1 MILYSLCSSSYTISN
16 DVNKTTQSISGRLR
30 SMSDLEESGAISQ
43 EQKSILKDLVI
54 AGDDA
59 VQDAIDKYEAGD
71 VTMLE
76 DMIKGGYLLS
86 KSSAD
91 IDLLGD
97 LDLDFLNVGGGVV
110 GGDNLME
117 EDGNSE
123 SDGDIGG
130 TNTMMFGTTDDLMG
144 SIPSSVGSSMVG
156 KLMTTSITSIASDD
170 LEFGGLSVLSSSFFA
185 NSSNSNHNNNGRT
198 RGESVDDIDLHHR
211 MRANSLAVPG
221 MHLAGVGTTDDIS
234 QISFKRWMDTSVAE
248 RRECELL
255 LGLKEGDGE
264 SGLQCKKKKKTKKTE
279 KGGTNKSSSSTS
291 SPTKKEKKGPN
302 PNRERKSQSKMKDM
316 MEGMSSSSSSSPGDN
331 NKSSASKKGDD
342 CNEESD
348 EVPSGLGRPRSMSD
362 PNLSVRLDSFGLLRV
377 NGPDGWVGAYSPDSR
392 HLRVTRFLENRQRRI
407 WCKKVKYDVRKS
419 FADSRLRVKGR
430 FVKKEDEM
438 LMRELMSLT

>member
-1 MILYSLCSSSYTISN
+1 
-16 DVNKTTQSISGRLR
+16 
-30 SMSDLEESGAISQ
+30 MSDLEESGTISR

-54 AGDDA
+54 SGDDA
-59 VQDAIDKYEAGD
+59 VQDAIDRYESGD
-71 VTMLE
+71 VTVLE
-76 DMIKGGYLLS
+76 DMIKSGYLLS

-91 IDLLGD
+91 VDLLGD
-97 LDLDFLNVGGGVV
+97 LDLDFLNVGVGVV
-110 GGDNLME
+110 GDNLME
-117 EDGNSE
+117 EEDGNS
-123 SDGDIGG
+123 SDGDDGG
-130 TNTMMFGTTDDLMG
+130 TNTMMFGTIDDLMG
-144 SIPSSVGSSMVG
+144 SIPSSAGSSMVG
-156 KLMTTSITSIASDD
+156 KLLTTSITSIANDGLGD
-170 LEFGGLSVLSSSFFA
+170 LESFFTSSSSS
-185 NSSNSNHNNNGRT
+185 SSNSNYYNNGRT

-221 MHLAGVGTTDDIS
+221 MHLPGVSTTDDVS
-234 QISFKRWMDTSVAE
+234 QISFNRWMDTSVAE

-264 SGLQCKKKKKTKKTE
+264 LGLEGKKKNKKTKKTE
-279 KGGTNKSSSSTS
+279 KGTKKSSSSSSS

-316 MEGMSSSSSSSPGDN
+316 MEGMSSTTGDN
-331 NKSSASKKGDD
+331 NKSSSSKKGDD
-342 CNEESD
+342 CNEESE

-392 HLRVTRFLENRQRRI
+392 HLRVTRFLEKRQHRI
-407 WCKKVKYDVRKS
+407 WCKKVKYDIRKS

-438 LMRELMSLT
+438 LMRELMSMT

>member
-1 MILYSLCSSSYTISN
+1 
-16 DVNKTTQSISGRLR
+16 
-30 SMSDLEESGAISQ
+30 MSDLEESGTISR

-54 AGDDA
+54 SGDDA
-59 VQDAIDKYEAGD
+59 VQDAIDRYESGD
-71 VTMLE
+71 VTVLE
-76 DMIKGGYLLS
+76 DMIKSGYLLS

-91 IDLLGD
+91 VDLLGD
-97 LDLDFLNVGGGVV
+97 LDLDFLNVGGGGVV
-110 GGDNLME
+110 GNLME
-117 EDGNSE
+117 EDGNS
-123 SDGDIGG
+123 SDGDDGG
-130 TNTMMFGTTDDLMG
+130 TNAMMFGTIDDLMG
-144 SIPSSVGSSMVG
+144 SIPSSVGSSMMG
-156 KLMTTSITSIASDD
+156 KLMTTSITSIANDGLGD
-170 LEFGGLSVLSSSFFA
+170 LESFFTSSSSS
-185 NSSNSNHNNNGRT
+185 SSNSNYYNNGRT

-221 MHLAGVGTTDDIS
+221 MHLPGVSTTDDVS
-234 QISFKRWMDTSVAE
+234 QISFNRWMDTSVAE

-264 SGLQCKKKKKTKKTE
+264 LGLEGKKKNKKTKKTE
-279 KGGTNKSSSSTS
+279 KGTKKSSYSSSS

-316 MEGMSSSSSSSPGDN
+316 MEGMSSTTGDN
-331 NKSSASKKGDD
+331 NKSSSSKKGDD
-342 CNEESD
+342 CNEESE

-392 HLRVTRFLENRQRRI
+392 HLRVTRFLEKRQHRI
-407 WCKKVKYDVRKS
+407 WCKKVKYDIRKS

-438 LMRELMSLT
+438 LMRELMSMT

>member
-1 MILYSLCSSSYTISN
+1 
-16 DVNKTTQSISGRLR
+16 
-30 SMSDLEESGAISQ
+30 MSDLEESGTISR

-54 AGDDA
+54 SGDDA
-59 VQDAIDKYEAGD
+59 VQDAIDRYESGD
-71 VTMLE
+71 VTVLE
-76 DMIKGGYLLS
+76 DMIKSGYLLS

-91 IDLLGD
+91 VDLLGD
-97 LDLDFLNVGGGVV
+97 LDLDFLNVGGGGVV
-110 GGDNLME
+110 GNLME
-117 EDGNSE
+117 EDGNS
-123 SDGDIGG
+123 SDGDDGG
-130 TNTMMFGTTDDLMG
+130 TNAMMFGTIDDLMG
-144 SIPSSVGSSMVG
+144 SIPSSVGSSMMG
-156 KLMTTSITSIASDD
+156 KLMTTSITSIANDGLGD
-170 LEFGGLSVLSSSFFA
+170 LESFFTSSSSS
-185 NSSNSNHNNNGRT
+185 SSNSNYYNNGRT

-221 MHLAGVGTTDDIS
+221 MHLPGVSTTDDVS
-234 QISFKRWMDTSVAE
+234 QISFNRWMDTSVAE

-264 SGLQCKKKKKTKKTE
+264 LGLEGKKKNKKTKKTE
-279 KGGTNKSSSSTS
+279 KGTKKSSSSSSS

-316 MEGMSSSSSSSPGDN
+316 MEGMSSTTGDN
-331 NKSSASKKGDD
+331 NKSSSSKKGDD
-342 CNEESD
+342 CNEESE

-392 HLRVTRFLENRQRRI
+392 HLRVTRFLEKRQHRI
-407 WCKKVKYDVRKS
+407 WCKKVKYDIRKS

-438 LMRELMSLT
+438 LMRELMSMT

>member
-1 MILYSLCSSSYTISN
+1 
-16 DVNKTTQSISGRLR
+16 
-30 SMSDLEESGAISQ
+30 MSDLEESGTISR

-54 AGDDA
+54 SGDDA
-59 VQDAIDKYEAGD
+59 VQDAIDRYEAGD
-71 VTMLE
+71 VTVLE
-76 DMIKGGYLLS
+76 DMIKSGYLLS

-91 IDLLGD
+91 VDLLGD
-97 LDLDFLNVGGGVV
+97 LDLDFLNVGGGGVV
-110 GGDNLME
+110 GNLME
-117 EDGNSE
+117 EDGNS
-123 SDGDIGG
+123 SDGDDGG
-130 TNTMMFGTTDDLMG
+130 TNAMMFGTIDDLMG
-144 SIPSSVGSSMVG
+144 SIPSSVGSSMMG
-156 KLMTTSITSIASDD
+156 KLMTTSITSIANDGLGD
-170 LEFGGLSVLSSSFFA
+170 LESFFTSSSSS
-185 NSSNSNHNNNGRT
+185 SSNSNYYNNGRT

-221 MHLAGVGTTDDIS
+221 MHLPGVSTTDDVS
-234 QISFKRWMDTSVAE
+234 QISFNRWMDTSVAE

-264 SGLQCKKKKKTKKTE
+264 LGLEGKKKNKKTKKTE
-279 KGGTNKSSSSTS
+279 KGTKKSSSSSSS

-316 MEGMSSSSSSSPGDN
+316 MEGMSSTTGDN
-331 NKSSASKKGDD
+331 NKSSSSKKGDD
-342 CNEESD
+342 CNEESE

-392 HLRVTRFLENRQRRI
+392 HLRVTRFLEKRQHRI
-407 WCKKVKYDVRKS
+407 WCKKVKYDIRKS

-438 LMRELMSLT
+438 LMRELMSMT

>member
-1 MILYSLCSSSYTISN
+1 
-16 DVNKTTQSISGRLR
+16 
-30 SMSDLEESGAISQ
+30 MSDLEESGTISR

-71 VTMLE
+71 VTVLE

-91 IDLLGD
+91 VDLLGD
-97 LDLDFLNVGGGVV
+97 LDLDFLNVGGGGVV
-110 GGDNLME
+110 GGGDEIME

-123 SDGDIGG
+123 SDGDIGN
-130 TNTMMFGTTDDLMG
+130 TNTMMFGTIDDL
-144 SIPSSVGSSMVG
+144 IPSSVESSMVG
-156 KLMTTSITSIASDD
+156 KLMTTSITSIASDGLGD
-170 LEFGGLSVLSSSFFA
+170 HEYGGMSVLSSSFFA
-185 NSSNSNHNNNGRT
+185 SSSSNSNYINNGWT

-221 MHLAGVGTTDDIS
+221 MHLPGVSTTDDVS
-234 QISFKRWMDTSVAE
+234 QISFNRWMDTSVAE

-264 SGLQCKKKKKTKKTE
+264 LGLEGKKKKKTKKTV
-279 KGGTNKSSSSTS
+279 KGTKKSSSSSS

-316 MEGMSSSSSSSPGDN
+316 MEGMSSTSGDN
-331 NKSSASKKGDD
+331 NKSSSSKKGDD
-342 CNEESD
+342 CDEGSE

-392 HLRVTRFLENRQRRI
+392 HLRVTRFLEKRQHRI

>member
-1 MILYSLCSSSYTISN
+1 
-16 DVNKTTQSISGRLR
+16 
-30 SMSDLEESGAISQ
+30 MSDLEESGTISR

-71 VTMLE
+71 VTVLE

-91 IDLLGD
+91 VDLLGD
-97 LDLDFLNVGGGVV
+97 LDLDFLNVGGGGVV
-110 GGDNLME
+110 GGDEIMQ

-123 SDGDIGG
+123 SDSDIGG
-130 TNTMMFGTTDDLMG
+130 TNTMMFGTIDDLMG

-156 KLMTTSITSIASDD
+156 KLMTTSITSIASDGLGD
-170 LEFGGLSVLSSSFFA
+170 LEYGGMSVLSSSFFA
-185 NSSNSNHNNNGRT
+185 SSSSNSNYSNNGRT

-221 MHLAGVGTTDDIS
+221 MHLPGVGTTDDIS
-234 QISFKRWMDTSVAE
+234 QISFNRWMDTSLAE

-255 LGLKEGDGE
+255 LGLKEVDE
-264 SGLQCKKKKKTKKTE
+264 DLGLEGKKKKKMKKEKGTKKA
-279 KGGTNKSSSSTS
+279 SSS

-316 MEGMSSSSSSSPGDN
+316 MEGMSSSSSGVD
-331 NKSSASKKGDD
+331 NKSSFSKKGDD
-342 CNEESD
+342 CNEENE

-392 HLRVTRFLENRQRRI
+392 HLRVTRFLEKRQHRI

>member
-1 MILYSLCSSSYTISN
+1 
-16 DVNKTTQSISGRLR
+16 
-30 SMSDLEESGAISQ
+30 MSDLEESGTISR

-54 AGDDA
+54 SGDDA
-59 VQDAIDKYEAGD
+59 VQDAIDRYESGD
-71 VTMLE
+71 VTVLE
-76 DMIKGGYLLS
+76 DMIKSGYLLS

-91 IDLLGD
+91 VDLLGD
-97 LDLDFLNVGGGVV
+97 LDLDFLNVGGGGVV
-110 GGDNLME
+110 GNLME
-117 EDGNSE
+117 EDGNS
-123 SDGDIGG
+123 SDGDDGG
-130 TNTMMFGTTDDLMG
+130 TNAMMFGTIDDLMG

-156 KLMTTSITSIASDD
+156 KLLTTSITSIANDGLGD
-170 LEFGGLSVLSSSFFA
+170 LESFFTSSSSS
-185 NSSNSNHNNNGRT
+185 SSNSNYYNNGRT

-221 MHLAGVGTTDDIS
+221 MHLPGVSTTDDVS
-234 QISFKRWMDTSVAE
+234 QISFNRWMDTSVAE

-264 SGLQCKKKKKTKKTE
+264 LGLEGKKKNKKTKKTE
-279 KGGTNKSSSSTS
+279 KGTKKSSSSSSS

-316 MEGMSSSSSSSPGDN
+316 MEGMSSTTGDN
-331 NKSSASKKGDD
+331 NKSSSSKKGDD
-342 CNEESD
+342 CNEESE

-392 HLRVTRFLENRQRRI
+392 HLRVTRFLEKRQHRI
-407 WCKKVKYDVRKS
+407 WCKKVKYDIRKS

-438 LMRELMSLT
+438 LMRELMSMT